1 MSLTCIHRVIT
12 SRRAKHCRFL
22 FTHRIGGSTQAEEE
36 ESAQLVYQYYQLMHG
51 WTYLKLIH
59 GEGKVH
65 GEGLHVLVDMLQVV
79 HRDAHLPPPHVNTCI
94 ILYNILLYN
103 SIRKLLELLENQN
116 FAQSNLLFKEIL
128 HCTAHLS
135 LFLSFFSLSLS
146 SYFILLFLTLSTLH

>member
-12 SRRAKHCRFL
+12 SRRAKHCRFH
-22 FTHRIGGSTQAEEE
+22 FTHRIGWSTQAEEE

-103 SIRKLLELLENQN
+103 SIRKLCTKITLPNQIYCLKGN
-116 FAQSNLLFKEIL
+116 
-128 HCTAHLS
+128 CTAHLS

-146 SYFILLFLTLSTLH
+146 SYFLLLFLTLSTLH